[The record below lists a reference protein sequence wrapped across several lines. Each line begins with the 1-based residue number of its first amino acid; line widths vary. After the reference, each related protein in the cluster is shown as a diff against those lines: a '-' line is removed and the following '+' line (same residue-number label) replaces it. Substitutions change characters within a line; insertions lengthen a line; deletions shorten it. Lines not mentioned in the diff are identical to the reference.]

1 VAKDAWVA
9 PGGEPV
15 RSEVWGIFARS
26 TDNRV
31 VHCRGSASRFGVM
44 PALRGQPPSKIPQGG
59 PILPGRYG
67 AGASRLPLPG
77 GEPVRSGFE
86 VYLRDPRIP
95 GLFIVGAVLRVCA

>member
-44 PALRGQPPSKIPQGG
+44 PALRGQP
-59 PILPGRYG
+59 YD
-67 AGASRLPLPG
+67 AGASRIAPTRRG
-77 GEPVRSGFE
+77 G
-86 VYLRDPRIP
+86 
-95 GLFIVGAVLRVCA
+95 GAI